1 MQIQLSDQSLVDRR
15 QAENRQ
21 YWTFQLAGWSAMALL
36 SYLSLTAWYNPG
48 QIAPIVHTLLQ
59 SLLGILVSHPLR
71 WIATTSWQYPIRFR
85 ILLNGAGVIG
95 ASVIWT
101 SLRITTFTWLTGET
115 IPIEDWG
122 GWGFA
127 SVIVFGAWSFCYHA
141 IKYYRQ
147 SLEQRQL
154 AVEAQ
159 NSALRARADAQHESF
174 KRLEA
179 EKLFR
184 ETQMRMLKYQL
195 NPHFFLNA
203 LNSVSSLV
211 MKGDKHGAMDMLS
224 RIGDF
229 LRVSLADPQELQ
241 HTLDEELDAL
251 ALYLSIE
258 KVRFGDRLQTRFDI
272 DDRSRQ
278 VLVPNLLLQPIF
290 ENAIKFAVSEN
301 LGPTQITLTAQME
314 NSDLVLS
321 VTDNG
326 PGMTLDDTSSEN
338 LGIGL
343 SNVRQRLDSTFGER
357 SVLTLQKAEPTGLAL
372 QIRLRDA
379 VCLKPSAP

>member
-122 GWGFA
+122 GWEFA

-154 AVEAQ
+154 AV
-159 NSALRARADAQHESF
+159 ARQS
-174 KRLEA
+174 
-179 EKLFR
+179 
-184 ETQMRMLKYQL
+184 
-195 NPHFFLNA
+195 
-203 LNSVSSLV
+203 
-211 MKGDKHGAMDMLS
+211 G
-224 RIGDF
+224 
-229 LRVSLADPQELQ
+229 
-241 HTLDEELDAL
+241 
-251 ALYLSIE
+251 
-258 KVRFGDRLQTRFDI
+258 
-272 DDRSRQ
+272 
-278 VLVPNLLLQPIF
+278 
-290 ENAIKFAVSEN
+290 
-301 LGPTQITLTAQME
+301 
-314 NSDLVLS
+314 
-321 VTDNG
+321 
-326 PGMTLDDTSSEN
+326 
-338 LGIGL
+338 
-343 SNVRQRLDSTFGER
+343 
-357 SVLTLQKAEPTGLAL
+357 
-372 QIRLRDA
+372 
-379 VCLKPSAP
+379 

>member
-1 MQIQLSDQSLVDRR
+1 
-15 QAENRQ
+15 
-21 YWTFQLAGWSAMALL
+21 
-36 SYLSLTAWYNPG
+36 
-48 QIAPIVHTLLQ
+48 
-59 SLLGILVSHPLR
+59 
-71 WIATTSWQYPIRFR
+71 
-85 ILLNGAGVIG
+85 
-95 ASVIWT
+95 
-101 SLRITTFTWLTGET
+101 
-115 IPIEDWG
+115 
-122 GWGFA
+122 
-127 SVIVFGAWSFCYHA
+127 
-141 IKYYRQ
+141 
-147 SLEQRQL
+147 
-154 AVEAQ
+154 
-159 NSALRARADAQHESF
+159 
-174 KRLEA
+174 
-179 EKLFR
+179 
-184 ETQMRMLKYQL
+184 
-195 NPHFFLNA
+195 
-203 LNSVSSLV
+203 
-211 MKGDKHGAMDMLS
+211 
-224 RIGDF
+224 
-229 LRVSLADPQELQ
+229 
-241 HTLDEELDAL
+241 
-251 ALYLSIE
+251 
-258 KVRFGDRLQTRFDI
+258 LQTRFDI